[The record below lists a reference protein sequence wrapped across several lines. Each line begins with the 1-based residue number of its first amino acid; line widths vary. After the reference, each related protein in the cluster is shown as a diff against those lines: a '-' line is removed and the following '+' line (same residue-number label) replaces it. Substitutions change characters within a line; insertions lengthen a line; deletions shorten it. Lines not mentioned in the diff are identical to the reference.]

1 MNRKMIAG
9 IVLLILTASAA
20 AQATQASA
28 ADKAAIAGVWN
39 EIATAVQKKD
49 RKALEQVYA
58 EDFYHVHAK
67 GKIDDRKNRLDAI
80 LSGEPTI
87 DVAVQ
92 WDVGLRR
99 YGDTV
104 IAVGTVKSTESGQ
117 PATYAVTRV
126 YVSQNGRWVYA
137 SSHASAVVPN

>member
-1 MNRKMIAG
+1 
-9 IVLLILTASAA
+9 
-20 AQATQASA
+20 
-28 ADKAAIAGVWN
+28 VWN